1 MVVPPLL
8 CGANES
14 VRSLPAMEFRQLAW
28 MCLLCCLTCYGQD
41 DHGAANWL
49 ALSGNQL
56 RYYSQPAPEPEFA
69 ALALDDADISAD
81 PFHDYPSLKDYYVP
95 RLRPG
100 YLDQG
105 VQYLLDSRE
114 SVSSAVSVMGERMDA
129 YFAGE
134 NYQMDENDTYLRV
147 RVAEKWIETGR
158 FEPELDY
165 KFRLDL
171 PGTKKR
177 YRLVLLYTEDNEQGL
192 EERNRPSETAV
203 PSNDQSLFAGLLRTL
218 SDESGQWE
226 TKLSGGIKVKLPP
239 DPFLRASGKRLVPI
253 GKEWELVLHSTAE
266 WFNSSGFHADA
277 DVVLERLLTQ
287 NYLFRMTTLVDWRD
301 ENDTLEFGQT
311 FKIFNDLS
319 ERDAIV
325 YQLGVFGTS
334 FSHPSID
341 TYYISADYRR
351 RLYKDWLYMNV
362 IPELAFPREESFSG
376 VASITLSFEVYFR

>member
-1 MVVPPLL
+1 MVVRPLL

-14 VRSLPAMEFRQLAW
+14 VRFLPAFEFRQLAW
-28 MCLLCCLTCYGQD
+28 MYLLCCLPCYGQD
-41 DHGAANWL
+41 HVNAANWL
-49 ALSGNQL
+49 ALSGSPY
-56 RYYSQPAPEPEFA
+56 RYYSQPESELA
-69 ALALDDADISAD
+69 AKVPVVDDVDAFD
-81 PFHDYPSLKDYYVP
+81 PFHDYPSLNDYYEP
-95 RLRPG
+95 YLHPG
-100 YLDQG
+100 YLDWG

-114 SVSSAVSVMGERMDA
+114 SVSSAVSIMGERMDA

-134 NYQMDENDTYLRV
+134 DYQIDNNETYLSV

-177 YRLVLLYTEDNEQGL
+177 YRLVLSYTEDNEQGL

-226 TKLSGGIKVKLPP
+226 TKLSGGVKVKLPP

-253 GKEWELVLHSTAE
+253 GKDWEMVLHSTAE
-266 WFNSSGFHADA
+266 WFNSSGLHADA
-277 DVVLERLLTQ
+277 DVVFERLLAQ
-287 NYLFRMTTLVDWRD
+287 DYLFRTTTLLDWRD
-301 ENDTLEFGQT
+301 ESDTLEFGQT

-325 YQLGVFGTS
+325 YQLGVFGAS

-351 RLYKDWLYMNV
+351 RLYEDWLYMNV

-376 VASITLSFEVYFR
+376 EASITLSFEVYFR